1 MRKPD
6 EMTVLTSEPSRLD
19 FMIFS
24 CVEST
29 QNSLPRLQEGE
40 GGGEGRGKGEGERR
54 EGSGGEGRVKGERG
68 EGRGEWGEGEGRE
81 NVRDKEGR
89 SIVLLQVTA
98 QHRARAGDKINQP
111 KEDVL
116 SNSIHRIKM
125 FRCIYTMCIK
135 CTVTE
140 LH

>member
-1 MRKPD
+1 M
-6 EMTVLTSEPSRLD
+6 
-19 FMIFS
+19 
-24 CVEST
+24 EST
-29 QNSLPRLQEGE
+29 QNSFPRLQEGE
-40 GGGEGRGKGEGERR
+40 GGGRGEGER
-54 EGSGGEGRVKGERG
+54 GGGEGRV
-68 EGRGEWGEGEGRE
+68 EGRE

>member
-1 MRKPD
+1 M
-6 EMTVLTSEPSRLD
+6 
-19 FMIFS
+19 
-24 CVEST
+24 
-29 QNSLPRLQEGE
+29 GE
-40 GGGEGRGKGEGERR
+40 RGGGEGRG
-54 EGSGGEGRVKGERG
+54 ERG
-68 EGRGEWGEGEGRE
+68 EESGEGGEGRE

-98 QHRARAGDKINQP
+98 QHRARTGDKINQP

-125 FRCIYTMCIK
+125 IRCIYTMCIK